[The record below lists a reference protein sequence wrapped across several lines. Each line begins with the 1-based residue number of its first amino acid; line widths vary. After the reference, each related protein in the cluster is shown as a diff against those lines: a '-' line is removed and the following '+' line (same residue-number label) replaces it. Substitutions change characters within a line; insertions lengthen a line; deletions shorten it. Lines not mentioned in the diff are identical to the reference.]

1 MRLLITHNGIMKVF
15 PNATQFEELI
25 NFIHENFPTLKKKSF
40 TLNYLDADGDLVSLG
55 SQMDL

>member
-15 PNATQFEELI
+15 PNATCYEELI
-25 NFIHENFPTLKKKSF
+25 SFIHENFPTLKKNSF
-40 TLNYLDADGDLVSLG
+40 VLNYLDSDNDMVSLG